1 MKNEK
6 LFTSITYYI
15 INEDYYPLG
24 AKLHY
29 GYPPSGYT
37 TSIITNPEDISG
49 GATITKRSIYFPDIN
64 VSFNLKKFK
73 TFQKEVMYIEVPIKN
88 YTLKDLYE
96 QLNALDF
103 TRLWR
108 DLNDNLL

>member
-6 LFTSITYYI
+6 LFTSSTYYI
-15 INEDYYPLG
+15 INGDYYYHLG
-24 AKLHY
+24 VKLHY
-29 GYPPSGYT
+29 GYPPSSYT
-37 TSIITNPEDISG
+37 TSVITNPEDVPG
-49 GATITKRSIYFPDIN
+49 TITTKRSIYFPDCTA
-64 VSFNLKKFK
+64 SFSFKKFK